1 MERRVHDKVAST
13 GELLGIEATALHP
26 DEKEYSEG
34 NYVVSFEGEI
44 EVQAETQ
51 VKAENQAYDQLSHL
65 GQITVVTF
73 KKEEE
78 WVRQELI
85 CPDNINMNPTKLFR
99 GHIRYSNNRNV
110 CTHDKDSSCSHN
122 KDNSCSHNIRNFHNI
137 RKMDMHY
144 KMGMTPRYNKEQ
156 EYIPRTPSPKEAK
169 LLK

>member
-51 VKAENQAYDQLSHL
+51 VKVENQAYDQLSHL
-65 GQITVVTF
+65 GQITVMAF

-78 WVRQELI
+78 
-85 CPDNINMNPTKLFR
+85 
-99 GHIRYSNNRNV
+99 
-110 CTHDKDSSCSHN
+110 
-122 KDNSCSHNIRNFHNI
+122 
-137 RKMDMHY
+137 
-144 KMGMTPRYNKEQ
+144 
-156 EYIPRTPSPKEAK
+156 
-169 LLK
+169 